1 MYYPEIDNHESFI
14 VLFPQQR
21 SELIKAYFLFNEQN
35 LSPNRQIIK
44 FHKFD
49 DFFTPIYDIFIK
61 DCSKLT
67 TAITFPAF
75 SNASSRTRT
84 ACYWENLVLVVV
96 L

>member
-49 DFFTPIYDIFIK
+49 DFFTTFS
-61 DCSKLT
+61 SKT
-67 TAITFPAF
+67 
-75 SNASSRTRT
+75 
-84 ACYWENLVLVVV
+84 VVN
-96 L
+96 